1 MKNNPSVLLAVL
13 LLLAVSCGDSLGD
26 LGSLVGNYVHNFSN
40 QWEVVKGKPTGLFF
54 FNVASTDSSKGTGT
68 LEINHNQQDP
78 PRTFLLRGT
87 FDNLKVS
94 MHYLTN
100 DERKAI
106 DGLDDNGELAGTA
119 YSGLLDTLRKPVLL
133 RMVNTADRTDSLVLK
148 QGF

>member
-13 LLLAVSCGDSLGD
+13 LFLAVSCGDSLGD

-54 FNVASTDSSKGTGT
+54 FNVSNVDSTKGTGN
-68 LEINHNQQDP
+68 LDINENTP
-78 PRTFLLRGT
+78 GETFLLKGT

-94 MHYLTN
+94 IHYLT
-100 DERKAI
+100 DAERNAI
-106 DGLDDNGELAGTA
+106 DGVNTNGALAGTA
-119 YSGLLDTLRKPVLL
+119 YSGRLDTLRKPVLL
-133 RMVNTADRTDSLVLK
+133 RMVNTADPTDSLVLK